1 MKVSKAIK
9 ICLDYHQNHSKP
21 NTVRSYGAILKK
33 FGLIFGDKDLEEISS
48 EDILTFLD
56 TITDGTKQQTRRT
69 RYSHLAAFFNFIIN
83 NIDER
88 IQNPCANQLL
98 KKLYKANTPV
108 QWDSFEKETID
119 EIIFRTTKLR
129 HRLILELMARGGMR
143 IGEVLKLTPD
153 DIAGQKLLIRD
164 PKSGREQ
171 EVIFI
176 TQKIA
181 DRLREYITSKQI
193 EFNQRIFPISYEA
206 ARSMVKKAGEMVG
219 VQLRPHDLRRHA
231 ATYASRSGVP
241 IEIVS
246 KIILRH
252 SNLSTTQM
260 YLGKVSDNEAMR
272 WIENLYA

>member
-1 MKVSKAIK
+1 
-9 ICLDYHQNHSKP
+9 
-21 NTVRSYGAILKK
+21 
-33 FGLIFGDKDLEEISS
+33 
-48 EDILTFLD
+48 
-56 TITDGTKQQTRRT
+56 
-69 RYSHLAAFFNFIIN
+69 
-83 NIDER
+83 
-88 IQNPCANQLL
+88 
-98 KKLYKANTPV
+98 
-108 QWDSFEKETID
+108 
-119 EIIFRTTKLR
+119 
-129 HRLILELMARGGMR
+129 MR

-153 DIAGQKLLIRD
+153 DISGQKLLIRD

-171 EVIFI
+171 EIIFV

-181 DRLREYITSKQI
+181 DRLREYINLKHI
-193 EFNQRIFPISYEA
+193 EFNDRIFPISYEA

-219 VQLRPHDLRRHA
+219 VHLRPHDLRRHA
-231 ATYASRSGVP
+231 ATYASRAGVP